1 MNYVR
6 LGDSGLKVSRLCLG
20 CMTYGDPAWRPWV
33 LKEDEARPFIREALE
48 AGINFFDTAN
58 IYSGGESERILGRA
72 LRAFARREDVVI
84 ATKAYFPID
93 AQPNSRGLSRKHLLH
108 SVDASLQR
116 LGTDYLD
123 LFVLHRF
130 DTETPIE
137 ETADTLDGL
146 VRAGKIRYLGASSL
160 HAWRLMKMLA
170 FQRQH
175 RLAPFISLQS
185 QYNLVTR
192 EDEEELIPLCLEEGL
207 GLTPWSPLARG
218 VLAGSGSGGTL
229 AGSGS
234 GGTLRAATDEQAPR
248 WYGGRN
254 EVERTVAAVAEVAA
268 ARGVPPA
275 QIALAWLLAK
285 PGVASPLVGM
295 SKPHHL
301 QDALAALDLRL
312 SPEDVAAL
320 EAPMAHAV
328 RPDRW

>member
-6 LGDSGLKVSRLCLG
+6 LGDSGLMVSRLCLG
-20 CMTYGDPAWRPWV
+20 GMTYGDPAWRPWV
-33 LKEDEARPFIREALE
+33 LKEEDARPFIREALE

-72 LRAFARREDVVI
+72 LKAFARRDDVVI
-84 ATKAYFPID
+84 ATKAYFPMD

-108 SVDASLQR
+108 SIDASLQR

-185 QYNLVTR
+185 Q
-192 EDEEELIPLCLEEGL
+192 
-207 GLTPWSPLARG
+207 
-218 VLAGSGSGGTL
+218 
-229 AGSGS
+229 
-234 GGTLRAATDEQAPR
+234 
-248 WYGGRN
+248 
-254 EVERTVAAVAEVAA
+254 
-268 ARGVPPA
+268 
-275 QIALAWLLAK
+275 
-285 PGVASPLVGM
+285 
-295 SKPHHL
+295 
-301 QDALAALDLRL
+301 
-312 SPEDVAAL
+312 
-320 EAPMAHAV
+320 
-328 RPDRW
+328 